1 MSLTSP
7 LGAAAVD
14 DAHLTAL
21 VAGLLGVEAATTTLH
36 DVLVEEVDY
45 ALPAITTASRHWVRG
60 RASSPDGERDW
71 SLFVKHV
78 QCWSRHPFFAW
89 VPEEMRE
96 RAIAG
101 VPWRAEPAAYR
112 SDLRSR
118 LPEGLTMLRA
128 VEVVDLDELSAAI
141 WLPEVDVDPSPWTLG
156 RYRRAAGLLGRMAA
170 SPQVREVASL
180 AGEITPTVTDYV
192 HGRLAAQVL
201 PALRDEAVWTH
212 PLVAGAYDAD
222 LRDGLLAAAD
232 RVEELTAELAALPLL
247 AAHGDTCPANLL
259 VSPGTD
265 GFVLIDFGF
274 FCPQPVGFDLAQL
287 LVGEVQ
293 TGRVSGEDLA
303 ERDQACTAA
312 YVEGL
317 RAEGDHTPADVV
329 RRAHALK
336 LLLYAGLSSLPVELL
351 DQEPTPENHEVAAGR
366 ARIARHSLHL
376 VAQSEPGP
384 PRVAP

>member
-1 MSLTSP
+1 MAPLTSP

-14 DAHLTAL
+14 DAHLTVL
-21 VAGLLGVEAATTTLH
+21 VATLLGVDAAATTLH
-36 DVLVEEVDY
+36 GVRVEEVDY
-45 ALPAITTASRHWVRG
+45 ALPAITTAGRHWVRG
-60 RASSPDGERDW
+60 RATTSGGDQEW

-96 RAIAG
+96 RAVAG

-118 LPEGLTMLRA
+118 LPDGLTMLPA

-141 WLPEVDVDPSPWTLG
+141 WLPEVVVDPSPWTLR
-156 RYRRAAGLLGRMAA
+156 RYRHAAGLLGRMAA
-170 SPQVREVASL
+170 SPRVCEVASL
-180 AGEITPTVTDYV
+180 AGEDTPTVTDYV

-201 PALRDEAVWTH
+201 PALRDDAVWAH
-212 PLVAGAYDAD
+212 PLVAGAYDPA
-222 LRDGLLAAAD
+222 LRDGLLAAVD
-232 RVEELTAELAALPLL
+232 RAEELTAELAAMPVL
-247 AAHGDTCPANLL
+247 AAHGDTCPGNLL
-259 VSPGTD
+259 VSPGVD

-293 TGRVSGEDLA
+293 TGGSSGEDLA
-303 ERDQACTAA
+303 VRDEACTAA

-317 RAEGDHTPADVV
+317 RFEGDHTPADVV

-336 LLLYAGLSSLPVELL
+336 LLLYAGLSSLPFELL
-351 DQEPTPENHEVAAGR
+351 DQEPTPERHEVAAGR

-376 VAQSEPGP
+376 VEQTELRP
-384 PRVAP
+384 